1 MYWGTADD
9 SCPIMWARYMDPTF
23 RAAGVDLEYIEYAGE
38 GHEFSREWTNFME
51 GVVEFFEEE
60 L

>member
-9 SCPIMWARYMDPTF
+9 SCPIEWARYIDPTF
-23 RAAGVDLEYIEYAGE
+23 RNAGVDLEYIEYTGE
-38 GHEFSREWTNFME
+38 VHEFSREWTNFME
-51 GVVEFFEEE
+51 GVVEFYTRE